1 MNHTA
6 EREHERLRRPFRTRR
21 RRGEEMSDIPE
32 GLRYTEEHEWIRMED
47 GVAVIGI
54 TDYAQDALTDI
65 VWIEFLADEGDSV
78 EDHGTFASVESVKS
92 VSEIYAPLA
101 GTIVALNHDL
111 QDAPE
116 AMNEDAYGSW
126 IAKIELTDAGAVDGL
141 LDAAGYAALIG
152 E

>member
-1 MNHTA
+1 
-6 EREHERLRRPFRTRR
+6 
-21 RRGEEMSDIPE
+21 MSGIPE

-78 EDHGTFASVESVKS
+78 DDHGTFASVESVKS

-126 IAKIELTDAGAVDGL
+126 IAKIELADASAVDGL

-152 E
+152 V

>member
-1 MNHTA
+1 MSNIPDDLKYTA
-6 EREHERLRRPFRTRR
+6 
-21 RRGEEMSDIPE
+21 
-32 GLRYTEEHEWIRMED
+32 EHEWIRMED
-47 GVAVIGI
+47 GVAVVGI

-65 VWIEFLADEGDSV
+65 VWIEFLADEGDTV
-78 EDHGTFASVESVKS
+78 EDNGSFASVESVKS
-92 VSEIYAPLA
+92 VSDIYAPLA

-116 AMNEDAYGSW
+116 VMNEDAYGSW
-126 IAKIELTDAGAVDGL
+126 IAKIELDDAGAVDRL